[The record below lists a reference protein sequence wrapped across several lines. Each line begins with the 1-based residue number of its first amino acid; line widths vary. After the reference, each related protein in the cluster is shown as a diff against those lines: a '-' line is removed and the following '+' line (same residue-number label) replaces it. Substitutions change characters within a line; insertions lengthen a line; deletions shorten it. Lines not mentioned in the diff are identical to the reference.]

1 MKFQKNSD
9 IKRRDRMKIEKCVV
23 IGLDAPIVKSIK
35 KYVEEGV
42 MPNIKRLIEEGVWG
56 ENCLVPHPTI
66 TPPNWT
72 TIVTGSWIGT
82 HQIVCFNLLEEG
94 QLEKTYAAFYKD
106 DCKAEYIWEAV
117 EKIGK
122 KTILLNYPSTWPDA
136 VKNGIQIGGAGLSIN
151 EYRLKGIK
159 EWGIRC
165 DLSADICFT
174 TEELPEAYQIKLK
187 KAEGWKNL
195 PEGKEFKEAEIKIEF
210 RWSDY
215 ISREKPWYILLIN
228 SGNGFEKVGIYRKRD
243 WENQVTILEKG
254 KWSEK
259 IYTELETDR
268 GKKKVVFRI
277 KLIDLSPDGKNIKI
291 YFTPLCSLSGFAF
304 PESIEKEIENL
315 DGLPIPNSF
324 YTSFHF
330 NWIDIQTLSELID
343 FQNIYLGECANY
355 LLKNKEWDLFFMH
368 AHCPD
373 HFYHIFI
380 NKIEEDKEIENAE
393 RKFYQSLDK
402 MIGRILESI
411 DEEKTFII
419 ITSDHG
425 AVPTSANFRETGFD
439 VNKILEEKGLL
450 FTEIDETTSEK
461 KIIWEKTKAVAKLS
475 CYVYINLKS
484 KYPHG
489 IVEDN
494 EYEKIQDE
502 VIKAL
507 YDYTDSKT
515 GKKPIAFAFKK
526 QDARIIGLYGEKI
539 GDIVYGVYPEVSGE
553 HGRQITTGE
562 YGIGSMKGLFIA
574 KGPGIK
580 KGKIIERTIWL
591 LDIVPTICF
600 AMDLPVPKNC
610 EGAII
615 YQIFE
620 DPDFKRKEFEKI
632 KENYERL
639 KKAIETE
646 RHLTHNY

>member
-1 MKFQKNSD
+1 
-9 IKRRDRMKIEKCVV
+9 MKIEKCVV

-122 KTILLNYPSTWPDA
+122 KTILLNYPSTWPNA

-562 YGIGSMKGLFIA
+562 YGMGSMKGLFIA

-591 LDIVPTICF
+591 VDIVPTICF

>member
-1 MKFQKNSD
+1 
-9 IKRRDRMKIEKCVV
+9 
-23 IGLDAPIVKSIK
+23 
-35 KYVEEGV
+35 
-42 MPNIKRLIEEGVWG
+42 
-56 ENCLVPHPTI
+56 
-66 TPPNWT
+66 
-72 TIVTGSWIGT
+72 
-82 HQIVCFNLLEEG
+82 
-94 QLEKTYAAFYKD
+94 
-106 DCKAEYIWEAV
+106 
-117 EKIGK
+117 
-122 KTILLNYPSTWPDA
+122 
-136 VKNGIQIGGAGLSIN
+136 
-151 EYRLKGIK
+151 
-159 EWGIRC
+159 
-165 DLSADICFT
+165 
-174 TEELPEAYQIKLK
+174 
-187 KAEGWKNL
+187 
-195 PEGKEFKEAEIKIEF
+195 
-210 RWSDY
+210 
-215 ISREKPWYILLIN
+215 
-228 SGNGFEKVGIYRKRD
+228 
-243 WENQVTILEKG
+243 
-254 KWSEK
+254 
-259 IYTELETDR
+259 
-268 GKKKVVFRI
+268 
-277 KLIDLSPDGKNIKI
+277 
-291 YFTPLCSLSGFAF
+291 
-304 PESIEKEIENL
+304 
-315 DGLPIPNSF
+315 
-324 YTSFHF
+324 
-330 NWIDIQTLSELID
+330 
-343 FQNIYLGECANY
+343 
-355 LLKNKEWDLFFMH
+355 
-368 AHCPD
+368 
-373 HFYHIFI
+373 
-380 NKIEEDKEIENAE
+380 
-393 RKFYQSLDK
+393 

-450 FTEIDETTSEK
+450 FTEIDETTGKK

-562 YGIGSMKGLFIA
+562 YGMGSMKGLFIA

-591 LDIVPTICF
+591 VDIVPTICF

>member
-1 MKFQKNSD
+1 MKFQKNLD

-35 KYVEEGV
+35 KYVEKGV

-304 PESIEKEIENL
+304 PEGIEKEIENL

-450 FTEIDETTSEK
+450 FTEIDETTGKK

-562 YGIGSMKGLFIA
+562 YGMGSMKGLFIA

-591 LDIVPTICF
+591 VDIVPTICF